1 MLYTELG
8 KKVTQLEE
16 RIARI
21 EGIMEQMSE
30 RLNHIDTE
38 ISELR
43 KHIDSEIGEL
53 RGSDRWIIGLLFFM
67 WVTMIVS
74 IWLSR

>member
-1 MLYTELG
+1 MA
-8 KKVTQLEE
+8 QLEE
-16 RIARI
+16 RMAKI
-21 EGIMEQMSE
+21 EGIIGQISE

-38 ISELR
+38 IGELR
-43 KHIDSEIGEL
+43 KN
-53 RGSDRWIIGLLFFM
+53 DRWILGLLFFM

>member
-1 MLYTELG
+1 MA
-8 KKVTQLEE
+8 QLEE
-16 RIARI
+16 RMARI

-38 ISELR
+38 IGELR
-43 KHIDSEIGEL
+43 KT
-53 RGSDRWIIGLLFFM
+53 DRWIIGLLFFV